1 MSFLSVGSSRDGSPC
16 GSPSAN
22 SSCTTAGGGED
33 DDGGASPRSFAS
45 DESGIS
51 WSGRALLDLEFAAA
65 AAAAGGADTNARPS
79 FSSLPRWPSLGSGSA
94 TSRISFAQASS
105 ASGASSVCDA
115 TDAADVSA
123 LSAAAAPAAAAV
135 DFSQPLPTDRST
147 DSGISWSGRCCDAD
161 AAYAFA
167 LGGTLRVCSSCG
179 AGAAAPAA
187 DDLEGDDDDGA
198 SVASDESGISWSAS
212 AEDEGAPAPV
222 PRA

>member
-1 MSFLSVGSSRDGSPC
+1 MSFLSVGSTAHVDSLC

-51 WSGRALLDLEFAAA
+51 WSGRALLDMELASSSSPS
-65 AAAAGGADTNARPS
+65 ADDARRS
-79 FSSLPRWPSLGSGSA
+79 FSLPRWPSLGHESA
-94 TSRISFAQASS
+94 SSRISFAQASS

-115 TDAADVSA
+115 TDAADVRA
-123 LSAAAAPAAAAV
+123 LSAAAAGATAADDGAQA
-135 DFSQPLPTDRST
+135 LATDRST
-147 DSGISWSGRCCDAD
+147 DSGVSWSGRCCDAD
-161 AAYAFA
+161 AAFASA

-179 AGAAAPAA
+179 AGGA
-187 DDLEGDDDDGA
+187 DDLDDAA
-198 SVASDESGISWSAS
+198 SFASDESGISWSAS
-212 AEDEGAPAPV
+212 AEDEGAPAAA